1 MGEFNLLTDGR
12 QANRIAQLRRA
23 LDGNPIHS
31 GDHIAFDEAGPG
43 SRRAWLDAADHGTL
57 ARARAQCLGEIGRQI
72 LDCDPDPPAPHLTV
86 LR

>member
-43 SRRAWLDAADHGTL
+43 CEAAPKV
-57 ARARAQCLGEIGRQI
+57 
-72 LDCDPDPPAPHLTV
+72 DPSQGKRSALV
-86 LR
+86 